1 MNKGENMSKKI
12 LITGMNKLQ
21 CTKDFYLKQ
30 QLQVVPSHYSL
41 IRCLEGMGYEVEQR
55 PVKLGE
61 DLSGYDEVV
70 VYIHSIQAFC
80 QFIWS
85 GLYAVKARPD
95 CIIAFDDWQFS
106 QIFSTIETY
115 QEKLKDNDEGCFRQY
130 LFDLWQGQEDKET
143 VMSYKDDY
151 IEACDII
158 TSRNNRLL
166 VSAFA
171 GGDLS
176 LLNLGWKEENVYSYN
191 PNPYH
196 LNRNAENGYG
206 TGTVDLGG
214 FFEPEKEKDF
224 KWNFAS
230 LVQEKTRKW
239 LKLQQPEDW
248 KWEIAYFGA
257 KRGKYKSERKTEPE
271 MVKVFEQ
278 QWGCLMP
285 GYFHAGCGWWRARPL
300 QVADAGSILI
310 GDKPEMMVYYQDEE
324 LAGLR
329 VQDVEAMTYLELKA
343 IAKRQRDALYA
354 NHPLDKDIQHA
365 EIQRALSA

>member
-1 MNKGENMSKKI
+1 MSKKI

-21 CTKDFYLKQ
+21 CAKDFYLNQ

-41 IRCLEGMGYEVEQR
+41 IRCLEDMGYEVEQR

-61 DLSGYDEVV
+61 DLSGYDDVV

-80 QFIWS
+80 QFIWA

-95 CIIAFDDWQFS
+95 CIIAFDDWQFN
-106 QIFSTIETY
+106 QIFGAIETY
-115 QEKLKDNDEGCFRQY
+115 QEKMEENDPGIFRDY
-130 LFDLWQGQEDKET
+130 LFDLWQGEEDKET

-151 IEACDII
+151 IEACKII

-176 LLNLGWKEENVYSYN
+176 LLNLGWKEENVYQYN

-196 LNRNAENGYG
+196 LNRRADNGYG
-206 TGTVDLGG
+206 TGTIDLGG
-214 FFEPEKEKDF
+214 FFDDAPVKEK

-239 LKLQQPEDW
+239 LKLQQPEGW
-248 KWEIAYFGA
+248 KWEIVYFGA

-271 MVKVFEQ
+271 MVKVFES

-285 GYFHAGCGWWRARPL
+285 GYFHAGSGWWRARPL

-310 GDKPEMMVYYQDEE
+310 GDKPEMMVYYKDEA
-324 LAGLR
+324 LAGLT
-329 VQDVEAMTYLELKA
+329 VADVEAMSDEQLAATAKA
-343 IAKRQRDALYA
+343 QRDALYA
-354 NHPLDKDIQHA
+354 NHPLDKNIQQS
-365 EIQRALSA
+365 EIRKVLEA

>member
-1 MNKGENMSKKI
+1 MTKKI

-41 IRCLEGMGYEVEQR
+41 IRCLEDMDYEVEQR
-55 PVKLGE
+55 HVKLGE

-106 QIFSTIETY
+106 QIFGAIETY
-115 QEKLKDNDEGCFRQY
+115 QEKMEGNDPGIFRDY
-130 LFDLWQGQEDKET
+130 LFDLWQGEEDKET
-143 VMSYKDDY
+143 VKSYKDDY
-151 IEACDII
+151 IEACKII

-176 LLNLGWKEENVYSYN
+176 LLNLGWKEENVYQYN

-196 LNRNAENGYG
+196 LNRRADNGYG
-206 TGTVDLGG
+206 TGTIDLGG
-214 FFEPEKEKDF
+214 FFDDAPVKEK

-248 KWEIAYFGA
+248 KWEVVYFGA

-285 GYFHAGCGWWRARPL
+285 GYFHAGSGWWRARPL

-310 GDKPEMMVYYQDEE
+310 GDKPEMLVYYRDEA
-324 LAGLR
+324 LASLT
-329 VQDVEAMTYLELKA
+329 VADVEAMSDEQLADTALA
-343 IAKRQRDALYA
+343 QRNALYA
-354 NHPLDKDIQHA
+354 NHLLHKSAQQA
-365 EIQRALSA
+365 EIRKVLEA

>member
-1 MNKGENMSKKI
+1 MSKKI

-21 CTKDFYLKQ
+21 CAKDFYLNQ

-41 IRCLEGMGYEVEQR
+41 IRCLEDMGYTVEQR

-61 DLSGYDEVV
+61 DLSGYDDVV

-85 GLYAVKARPD
+85 GLYAVAARPD
-95 CIIAFDDWQFS
+95 CIIAFDDWQFK
-106 QIFSTIETY
+106 QIFSGIETY
-115 QEKLKDNDEGCFRQY
+115 QEKMEEDDPAIFRDY
-130 LFDLWQGQEDKET
+130 LFDLWQGEEDKAT

-151 IEACDII
+151 IKACKII
-158 TSRNNRLL
+158 TSKNNRLL

-171 GGDLS
+171 GGNLDL
-176 LLNLGWKEENVYSYN
+176 LDLGWKKENVYQYN

-196 LNRNAENGYG
+196 LNRRADNGYG
-206 TGTVDLGG
+206 TGTIDLDG
-214 FFEPEKEKDF
+214 FFNDAPVKEK

-239 LKLQQPEDW
+239 LKLQQPEGW
-248 KWEIAYFGA
+248 KWPIVYFGA

-271 MVKVFEQ
+271 MVKVFES

-285 GYFHAGCGWWRARPL
+285 GYFHAGSGWWRARPL

-310 GDKPEMMVYYQDEE
+310 GDKPEMMVYYKDEA
-324 LAGLR
+324 LAGLT
-329 VQDVEAMTYLELKA
+329 VSDIEAMSDTQLAATAAAQKA
-343 IAKRQRDALYA
+343 ALYA
-354 NHPLDKDIQHA
+354 VHPLDKSVQQA
-365 EIQRALSA
+365 EIAKVLAA

>member
-1 MNKGENMSKKI
+1 MSKKI

-21 CTKDFYLKQ
+21 CAKDFYLNQ

-41 IRCLEGMGYEVEQR
+41 IRCLEDMGYTVEQR

-61 DLSGYDEVV
+61 DLSGYDDVV

-85 GLYAVKARPD
+85 GLYAVAARPD
-95 CIIAFDDWQFS
+95 CIIAFDDWQFK
-106 QIFSTIETY
+106 QIFSGIETY
-115 QEKLKDNDEGCFRQY
+115 QEKMEEDDPAIFRDY
-130 LFDLWQGQEDKET
+130 LFDLWQGEEDKAT

-151 IEACDII
+151 IKACKII
-158 TSRNNRLL
+158 TSKNNRLL

-171 GGDLS
+171 GGNLDL
-176 LLNLGWKEENVYSYN
+176 LDLGWKKENVYQYN

-196 LNRNAENGYG
+196 LNRRADNGYG
-206 TGTVDLGG
+206 TGTIDLDG
-214 FFEPEKEKDF
+214 FFNDAPVKEK

-239 LKLQQPEDW
+239 LKLQQPEGW
-248 KWEIAYFGA
+248 KWPIVYFGA

-271 MVKVFEQ
+271 MVKVFES

-285 GYFHAGCGWWRARPL
+285 GYFHAGSGWWRARPL

-310 GDKPEMMVYYQDEE
+310 GDKPEMMVYYKDEA
-324 LAGLR
+324 LAGLT
-329 VQDVEAMTYLELKA
+329 VSDIEAMSDTQLATTAAAQKA
-343 IAKRQRDALYA
+343 ALYA
-354 NHPLDKDIQHA
+354 VHPLDKSVQQA
-365 EIQRALSA
+365 EIAKVLAA

>member
-1 MNKGENMSKKI
+1 MSKKI

-21 CTKDFYLKQ
+21 CAKDFYLNQ

-41 IRCLEGMGYEVEQR
+41 IRCLEDMGYEVEQR

-61 DLSGYDEVV
+61 DLSGYDDVV

-80 QFIWS
+80 QFIWA

-95 CIIAFDDWQFS
+95 CIIAFDDWQFN
-106 QIFSTIETY
+106 QIFGAIETY
-115 QEKLKDNDEGCFRQY
+115 QEKMEENDPGIFRDY
-130 LFDLWQGQEDKET
+130 LFDLWQGEEDKET

-151 IEACDII
+151 IEACKII

-176 LLNLGWKEENVYSYN
+176 LLNLGWKEENVYQYN

-196 LNRNAENGYG
+196 LNRRADNGYG
-206 TGTVDLGG
+206 TGTIDLGG
-214 FFEPEKEKDF
+214 FFDDAPVKEK

-239 LKLQQPEDW
+239 LKLQQPEGW
-248 KWEIAYFGA
+248 KWEIVYFGA

-271 MVKVFEQ
+271 MVKVFES

-285 GYFHAGCGWWRARPL
+285 GYFHAGSGWWRARPL
-300 QVADAGSILI
+300 QVADASSILI
-310 GDKPEMMVYYQDEE
+310 GDKPEMMVYYKDEA
-324 LAGLR
+324 LAGLT
-329 VQDVEAMTYLELKA
+329 VADVEAMSDEQLAATAKA
-343 IAKRQRDALYA
+343 QRDALYA
-354 NHPLDKDIQHA
+354 NHPLDK
-365 EIQRALSA
+365 EIQKAELRKVLEA

>member
-1 MNKGENMSKKI
+1 MSKKI

-21 CTKDFYLKQ
+21 CAKDFYLNQ

-41 IRCLEGMGYEVEQR
+41 IRCLEDMGYTVEQR

-61 DLSGYDEVV
+61 DLSGYDDVV

-85 GLYAVKARPD
+85 GLYAVAARPD
-95 CIIAFDDWQFS
+95 CIIAFDDWQFK
-106 QIFSTIETY
+106 QIFSGIETY
-115 QEKLKDNDEGCFRQY
+115 QEKMEEDDPAIFRDY
-130 LFDLWQGQEDKET
+130 LFDLWQGEEDKAT

-151 IEACDII
+151 IKACKII
-158 TSRNNRLL
+158 TSKNNRLL

-171 GGDLS
+171 GGNLDL
-176 LLNLGWKEENVYSYN
+176 LDLGWKKENVYQYN

-196 LNRNAENGYG
+196 LNRRADNGYG
-206 TGTVDLGG
+206 TGTIDLDG
-214 FFEPEKEKDF
+214 FFNDAPVKEK

-239 LKLQQPEDW
+239 LKLQQPEGW
-248 KWEIAYFGA
+248 KWPIVYFGA

-271 MVKVFEQ
+271 MVKVFES

-285 GYFHAGCGWWRARPL
+285 GYFHAGSGWWRARPL

-310 GDKPEMMVYYQDEE
+310 GDKPEMMVYYKDEA
-324 LAGLR
+324 LAGLT
-329 VQDVEAMTYLELKA
+329 VSDIEAMSDTQLAATAAAQKA
-343 IAKRQRDALYA
+343 ALYA
-354 NHPLDKDIQHA
+354 VHPLDKNIQQA
-365 EIQRALSA
+365 EIAKVLAA